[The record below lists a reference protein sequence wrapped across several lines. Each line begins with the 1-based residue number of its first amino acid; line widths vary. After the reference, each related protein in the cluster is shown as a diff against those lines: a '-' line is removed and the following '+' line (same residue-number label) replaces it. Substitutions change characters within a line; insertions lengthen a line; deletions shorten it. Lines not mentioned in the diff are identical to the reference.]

1 KANQCIIRNY
11 IAEPTPEIPV
21 VAEYLEPGH
30 QSFLNVRVP
39 VVGNPYVEQLLSQ
52 DKAISAPNVYTEPL
66 LKTVKNLS
74 HQINLKSILA
84 VRTSYQGQANGIIA
98 VYQIDCFREWTT
110 EEIELLEAIAEQV
123 GIAIAHAHLLDEEIR
138 QREELTFKNHALEEA
153 TKAAEAAAQAK
164 SQFLATISHEIRTPM
179 NAVLGMTGLLLDT
192 ELPSHQR
199 DLVETIR
206 TSGDSLMTLIN
217 DILDFSKIEAQKLE
231 LEKQTFDLRECIE
244 EVLCLLAVTAQGKNI
259 ELAYAIKPQTP
270 STIIGDI
277 ARLRQILVNLLSN
290 GIKFTNAGEVTVHV
304 QASLVDETSNNQIYD
319 LQFAVQDT
327 GIGIAPENIDYLFK
341 SFSQVDSS
349 INRSYGGSGLGL
361 AISKKLAE
369 LMGGKIWVDSE
380 LGQGSIFYF
389 TIVASSVPDTNP
401 TDMNEETNQYLAG
414 KRLLIVDDNATNRQ
428 MLVAQAQSWGMLTWD
443 VESGAQTIDLINQGI
458 KFDLVILDKS
468 MPEMDNYTLAKTI
481 REQIST
487 HDLPLVLLGD
497 LQEYDLSQKC
507 QDLNFASVINKPIRV
522 STLYSSLIKIFRP
535 EKTDVAKLPTTL
547 ESEVK
552 TGQNLRILL
561 AEDNVVNQK
570 VILLQLEQLGYRADV
585 AANGIEVLEALQ
597 RQPYDVVLMD
607 QQMPEMDGL
616 EASRLIHQQWSP
628 ELCPHIIAISANVMS
643 EEQDKC
649 WEVGINDLI
658 TKPINVSE

>member
-1 KANQCIIRNY
+1 
-11 IAEPTPEIPV
+11 
-21 VAEYLEPGH
+21 
-30 QSFLNVRVP
+30 
-39 VVGNPYVEQLLSQ
+39 
-52 DKAISAPNVYTEPL
+52 
-66 LKTVKNLS
+66 
-74 HQINLKSILA
+74 
-84 VRTSYQGQANGIIA
+84 
-98 VYQIDCFREWTT
+98 
-110 EEIELLEAIAEQV
+110 
-123 GIAIAHAHLLDEEIR
+123 
-138 QREELTFKNHALEEA
+138 
-153 TKAAEAAAQAK
+153 
-164 SQFLATISHEIRTPM
+164 
-179 NAVLGMTGLLLDT
+179 
-192 ELPSHQR
+192 
-199 DLVETIR
+199 
-206 TSGDSLMTLIN
+206 
-217 DILDFSKIEAQKLE
+217 
-231 LEKQTFDLRECIE
+231 
-244 EVLCLLAVTAQGKNI
+244 
-259 ELAYAIKPQTP
+259 
-270 STIIGDI
+270 
-277 ARLRQILVNLLSN
+277 LLSN

-401 TDMNEETNQYLAG
+401 TDMNEETNQYLVG

-607 QQMPEMDGL
+607 RQMPEMDGL

-658 TKPINVSE
+658 TKPINVSELAQALRQVSRIDIDITTWQNVFDTKKNQQFSNNIKNDSTIKAELIIDLTVLESIISMGDEQLLGEIIENYLDFAPSKLAAIKEAIVSDDGNELQLAAHVIRSSSLSLGGLSLGKISSQLEDLGRANNTMEAA